1 MLRHSFFSE
10 KSQADLSNMKEF
22 EYKQTVKLL
31 SQIIKNNI
39 LNIINKQ
46 QKFNVSDIN
55 NIFNVFFRAMRKSFA
70 EIAAVLT

>member
-55 NIFNVFFRAMRKSFA
+55 NIFNFFFRVIKESFTEA
-70 EIAAVLT
+70 TAALI